1 MKKIVKYSIAAGA
14 GLLAL
19 GTLAAC
25 NNEGVKYKDYDVTV
39 DGASYKFKIYDESME
54 EVVADTTTTTGIVST
69 TATTTASTTTTTT
82 TEENLADEAAKSTE
96 GRQVVL
102 SKLVSSGE
110 TVSVPSVV
118 TINNL
123 TYTVTRI
130 GAGAFI
136 GMGDIKTVVVPET
149 VSQIFDRAFEYCS
162 SLQTITYNGEITKV
176 GSALYTGTSVTKIT
190 YKGETLLNGL
200 ASGIKTLQTLE
211 LPNVV
216 TLGEKSIYYSG
227 DSYLTTI
234 TIGNGKLSTIQ
245 KDAFSDIS
253 RPLVE
258 EWSGTAW
265 DVKTN
270 LLGRRSIDG
279 TYYTLD
285 DNGITYT
292 KYNATLNNA
301 PEEGVQYYKGT
312 GTGTLENIS
321 GKAASEVNIVEKNES
336 ALLSSAKLFLEA
348 VASDSTINYTGK

>member
-54 EVVADTTTTTGIVST
+54 EVNETTTTTSAEATGT
-69 TATTTASTTTTTT
+69 DTTTST
-82 TEENLADEAAKSTE
+82 TEEDRADEAAKSTE

-102 SKLVSSGE
+102 SKLVSSSE
-110 TVSVPSVV
+110 NVSVPSVV

-130 GAGAFI
+130 GAGAFV
-136 GMGDIKTVVVPET
+136 GMSDVKTIVVPVT

-162 SLQTITYNGEITKV
+162 GLQSITYNGEITKV
-176 GSALYTGTSVTKIT
+176 GSALYTGSSVTKIT

-216 TLGEKSIYYSG
+216 TLGEKSIYFSAESYLETITFG
-227 DSYLTTI
+227 DGKLTTI
-234 TIGNGKLSTIQ
+234 Q
-245 KDAFSDIS
+245 KNAISNVS
-253 RPLVE
+253 RPIVE
-258 EWSGTAW
+258 AWSGTSW
-265 DVKTN
+265 VKTN
-270 LLGRRSIDG
+270 VMGKKSVDG

-285 DNGITYT
+285 ENGITYT
-292 KYNATLNNA
+292 KYNATVNNS
-301 PEEGVQYYKGT
+301 PEPGVQYYKATGET
-312 GTGTLENIS
+312 GTVETINGS
-321 GKAASEVNIVEKNES
+321 AASVLTVNEKNES
-336 ALLSSAKLFLEA
+336 TLTNTAKA
-348 VASDSTINYTGK
+348 VINAISTNSEVNFAG